1 MNAENISIGD
11 ELLLGQT
18 VNTNASYIGE
28 KLAEIGVQLKWVTTV
43 GDDEKDIEDAFT
55 LAWARTD
62 FVLVTGGLGPTHDD
76 ITKTVVARFFDSKLV
91 LDEDHLRKMKA
102 LFERYGIPMAKINE
116 TQALV
121 PDKCVVIEN
130 ARGTAP
136 GMLFE
141 EKNKAFIVM
150 PGVPAEMKGMM
161 EKTILPYLKEISGG
175 RVIKYKVLRTTGVP
189 ESTLFERI
197 TNLKEIEQF
206 VKVAFLP
213 KYTGV
218 DIRLTVHETNE
229 KRADEKLAEA
239 EKLMREKISDCVYA
253 EEDTSLEEAVG
264 RLLRKKKLKIAVAES
279 CTGGIIA
286 GKITDI
292 AGSSDYF
299 ERGVVTYSN
308 RAKIELLGV
317 PEELLEKYGAV
328 SEDVARAMA
337 EGAKKNSGSDIGLS
351 VTGIAG
357 PDGGT
362 KEKPVGTVYV
372 AISYAGETIVKKLF
386 FPGERNIVRERTA
399 NAALNLVRKMIRE
412 QGAVKT

>member
-11 ELLLGQT
+11 ELLIGQT
-18 VNTNASYIGE
+18 VNTNASTIGE
-28 KLAEIGVQLKWVTTV
+28 KLAEIGIQLKWVTTV
-43 GDDEKDIEDAFT
+43 GDDEKDIEDAFK
-55 LAWARTD
+55 LAWSRAD
-62 FVLVTGGLGPTHDD
+62 AVLVTGGLGPTHDD

-130 ARGTAP
+130 TRGTAP

-161 EKTILPYLKEISGG
+161 EKTVLPYLKEMSGG
-175 RVIKYKVLRTTGVP
+175 HVIKYKVLRTTGVP

-197 TNLKEIEQF
+197 TNLKEIETF
-206 VKVAFLP
+206 AKVAFLP

-218 DIRLTVHETNE
+218 DIRLTVHETDE
-229 KRADEKLAEA
+229 KRADKKLARA
-239 EKLMREKISDCVYA
+239 EELMREKIGDCIYA
-253 EEDTSLEEAVG
+253 EEETSLEEAVG
-264 RLLRKKKLKIAVAES
+264 RLLREKKLKIAVSES

-286 GKITDI
+286 GKITDV

-308 RAKIELLGV
+308 RAKTELLGV
-317 PEELLEKYGAV
+317 PAELIEKHGAV
-328 SEDVARAMA
+328 SEEVASAMA
-337 EGAKKNSGSDIGLS
+337 ENVKKISGADIGLS

-357 PDGGT
+357 PAGGT
-362 KEKPVGTVYV
+362 PEKPVGTVFV
-372 AISYAGETIVKKLF
+372 AISYGGETTVKKLF

-399 NAALNLVRKMIRE
+399 NAALNFIRKTLT
-412 QGAVKT
+412 KK

>member
-28 KLAEIGVQLKWVTTV
+28 KLAEIGVHLKWVTTV

-55 LAWARTD
+55 LARARAD
-62 FVLVTGGLGPTHDD
+62 VVLVTGGLGPTHDD

-91 LDEDHLRKMKA
+91 MDEDHLRKMKA

-161 EKTILPYLKEISGG
+161 EKNVLPYLKEMSGG

-197 TNLKEIEQF
+197 TNLKEIEEF
-206 VKVAFLP
+206 VKIAFLP

-218 DIRLTVHETNE
+218 DIRLTVHETDE
-229 KRADEKLAEA
+229 KHADEKLVKAEI
-239 EKLMREKISDCVYA
+239 LMREKISDCVYA
-253 EEDTSLEEAVG
+253 EDETSLEEAVG
-264 RLLRKKKLKIAVAES
+264 KLLREKRLKIAVAES

-308 RAKIELLGV
+308 RAKTELLGV
-317 PEELLEKYGAV
+317 PEELIEKHGAV

-337 EGAKKNSGSDIGLS
+337 EGVKKNSGADIGLS

-362 KEKPVGTVYV
+362 KEKPVGTVYA
-372 AISYAGETIVKKLF
+372 AISYGGETIVKKLF
-386 FPGERNIVRERTA
+386 FPGERNVVRERTA
-399 NAALNLVRKMIRE
+399 NAALNLVRKIIQTR
-412 QGAVKT
+412 

>member
-18 VNTNASYIGE
+18 VNTNASTIGE
-28 KLAEIGVQLKWVTTV
+28 KLAEIGVNLKWVTTV
-43 GDDEKDIEDAFT
+43 GDDEKDIEEAFA
-55 LAWARTD
+55 LAWKRAD

-91 LDEDHLRKMKA
+91 MDEDHLRKMKA

-141 EKNKAFIVM
+141 EKSKAFIVM

-161 EKTILPYLKEISGG
+161 EKTVLPYLKEMSGG

-197 TNLKEIEQF
+197 TNLKDIEQF
-206 VKVAFLP
+206 AKIAFLP

-218 DIRLTVHETNE
+218 DIRLTVHETDE
-229 KRADEKLAEA
+229 KRADEKLARA
-239 EKLMREKISDCVYA
+239 EELMREKIAECIYA
-253 EEDTSLEEAVG
+253 DEETSLEEAVG
-264 RLLRKKKLKIAVAES
+264 KLLREKKLKIAVAES

-308 RAKIELLGV
+308 RAKTELLDV
-317 PEELLEKYGAV
+317 PAELIEKYGAV
-328 SEDVARAMA
+328 SEETARAMA
-337 EGAKKNSGSDIGLS
+337 EGVKKISGADIGLS

-372 AISYAGETIVKKLF
+372 AISYGAETTMKKLF
-386 FPGERNIVRERTA
+386 FPGERNVVRERTA
-399 NAALNLVRKMIRE
+399 NAALNLVRKIIRE
-412 QGAVKT
+412 L